1 MLSRM
6 SFSWVYLKFPH
17 DWLEQP
23 GAGVQQKGSC
33 HFLTLVTAWDDVCQA
48 FHLSKVQVSLL
59 LGVVVDSVP
68 PCRFAFEEGL
78 AAQLWQVQSAGCS
91 QAWWCLTKVTP
102 FQAGGW
108 AQPACST
115 RELEL
120 GCSLQSSLLYH
131 CRNLALF
138 CFTSPFCPVTFP
150 LENRQPL

>member
-78 AAQLWQVQSAGCS
+78 AAQLYSPRSHPSGRAG
-91 QAWWCLTKVTP
+91 AACL
-102 FQAGGW
+102 QYQRAGAGLL
-108 AQPACST
+108 PA
-115 RELEL
+115 ELPAL
-120 GCSLQSSLLYH
+120 SLQEPGSVLLYFTLLS
-131 CRNLALF
+131 CCVSPRKQAAPLAVSAAAF
-138 CFTSPFCPVTFP
+138 CLSKGF
-150 LENRQPL
+150 